1 MGSLFRLAR
10 SVMAVRRSLARFICV
25 SPGFDN
31 VWVATSMRLA
41 PPVPE
46 TGAMRDIAICVRPRA
61 HLRWLRARGSI
72 EKHVGTA
79 CRRGRG
85 GHAPAQRAGRGES
98 LDPDAHHQL
107 FTRVYESLHRIA
119 RQQRARWKGNE
130 TLNATA
136 LVHEAYMKLV
146 GGGGAYENRS
156 HFLAVASRAM
166 RHLLKI
172 GSAPCR
178 PRVGQ

>member
-85 GHAPAQRAGRGES
+85 GHAPAQRAGPRRSEEHTSELQS
-98 LDPDAHHQL
+98 LM
-107 FTRVYESLHRIA
+107 RNSY
-119 RQQRARWKGNE
+119 
-130 TLNATA
+130 
-136 LVHEAYMKLV
+136 
-146 GGGGAYENRS
+146 
-156 HFLAVASRAM
+156 AVFC
-166 RHLLKI
+166 LKK
-172 GSAPCR
+172 
-178 PRVGQ
+178 

>member
-79 CRRGRG
+79 CRRGQIGRA
-85 GHAPAQRAGRGES
+85 HART
-98 LDPDAHHQL
+98 PDNNAHNVC
-107 FTRVYESLHRIA
+107 R
-119 RQQRARWKGNE
+119 
-130 TLNATA
+130 
-136 LVHEAYMKLV
+136 
-146 GGGGAYENRS
+146 
-156 HFLAVASRAM
+156 
-166 RHLLKI
+166 LLLEKKTTI
-172 GSAPCR
+172 NMSTKK
-178 PRVGQ
+178 